1 MTFHSASL
9 RLAFIAAVGLATA
22 GCQSMAVAMDDPLAY
37 DPGATQPA
45 GFNAYCSTTAR
56 DAAVQG
62 TLPLTWCA
70 PTVLPHTGPG
80 RFPAIPIMAGE
91 HGAPGEGHP
100 VITRG
105 VMRAGTGT
113 GDSVPADSAPAEAA
127 AERCWNAQD
136 QAAESIAEQISG
148 LISSERK
155 PIFARPTTCYAPR
168 QRLHAGVYF
177 NIIVM
182 ETNDAV
188 LLA

>member
-70 PTVLPHTGPG
+70 PYGPSPYWSRPVPG
-80 RFPAIPIMAGE
+80 YSYYGW
-91 HGAPGEGHP
+91 GARRPWRGSPGYYSWG
-100 VITRG
+100 
-105 VMRAGTGT
+105 
-113 GDSVPADSAPAEAA
+113 
-127 AERCWNAQD
+127 
-136 QAAESIAEQISG
+136 
-148 LISSERK
+148 
-155 PIFARPTTCYAPR
+155 
-168 QRLHAGVYF
+168 HAGRYRYGGF
-177 NIIVM
+177 RSG
-182 ETNDAV
+182 
-188 LLA
+188 